1 MSQSMFLNS
10 VYDLDQVFIGADTEF
25 PGRSQEVHDKTFLT
39 NNKITLE
46 SNKYP
51 DQQYSSKSV

>member
-1 MSQSMFLNS
+1 MSQSKFLNS
-10 VYDLDQVFIGADTEF
+10 VYDLDQVFIGAYTEF
-25 PGRSQEVHDKTFLT
+25 SGRSQEVHDKTFLK

>member
-10 VYDLDQVFIGADTEF
+10 VYNLDQVFNGADTEF
-25 PGRSQEVHDKTFLT
+25 SGRSQEVHDKTYLK
-39 NNKITLE
+39 NKKVLLE